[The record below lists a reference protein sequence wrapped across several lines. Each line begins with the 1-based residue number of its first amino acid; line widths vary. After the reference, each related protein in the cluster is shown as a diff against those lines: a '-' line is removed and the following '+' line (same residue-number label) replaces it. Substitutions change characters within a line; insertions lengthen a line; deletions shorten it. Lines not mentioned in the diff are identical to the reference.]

1 MDKISISSQNPN
13 VVDLDYSIKKNIYN
27 LAEFKNKKPE
37 NLTACILDR
46 PRHKDI
52 IDELKKLK
60 VRLKLISDGDVAGAL
75 MVIDE
80 K

>member
-1 MDKISISSQNPN
+1 MLLKLIWIKYLINFSDPN

-60 VRLKLISDGDVAGAL
+60 C
-75 MVIDE
+75 
-80 K
+80 